1 MEGLDEESHA
11 HSEMNSTNELHA
23 AKEIHED
30 KMSAQHENEVEFLNK
45 EEEHKYIDLQQVE
58 SSSESN

>member
-11 HSEMNSTNELHA
+11 HGEMKSTNELHA

-30 KMSAQHENEVEFLNK
+30 
-45 EEEHKYIDLQQVE
+45 
-58 SSSESN
+58 